1 MSTILAGAALVVALL
16 ALVAGLLALR
26 TLGRIRRGVGLLG
39 RGGARGESFLEATS
53 RHASE
58 TAELRME
65 VSGWP
70 DVLAGERKA
79 LAEQLREA
87 SAKIDTDSAAA
98 RAQLGEA
105 VSSFGTTADTALRRV
120 AVVRFD
126 AFDDMGGRLSFSL
139 ALLDGHGDG
148 IALTSIAGR
157 SETRLY
163 AKPVTGGVSEVEFS
177 PEEKQAVNAALAS

>member
-1 MSTILAGAALVVALL
+1 MSTTLAAVALVVAVL
-16 ALVAGLLALR
+16 ALLAGLLALR
-26 TLGRIRRGVGLLG
+26 TLGRIRRGIGVLG
-39 RGGARGESFLEATS
+39 RGGARGESYLEATS
-53 RHASE
+53 RHAAE
-58 TAELRME
+58 TAELRKE
-65 VSGWP
+65 VSGWR

-87 SAKIDTDSAAA
+87 SAKIDAEAVAA
-98 RAQLGEA
+98 REQLGVA
-105 VSSFGTTADTALRRV
+105 VSSFGSTADTALRRV

-163 AKPVTGGVSEVEFS
+163 AKPVTGGVSEVELS
-177 PEEKQAVNAALAS
+177 PEEKQAVKAALAS